1 MGSKPQ
7 YTFNRCLMQASLSS
21 SLVTD
26 SIRPLSSNKS
36 TTFFLA
42 TPSSPSFL
50 ISVVALSNPTADDEQ
65 DRALP
70 LVQPTCPKLG
80 TTGKTPLPARDS
92 GREQQL
98 RRSGL
103 QLELESVRV
112 RWRRC
117 GAKGRA
123 RPAMARVAD
132 AIANKL
138 SHMGFWSEVLG
149 RAFEDPRERERG
161 GGCSLGIH
169 VQEPTY
175 NSIPLESTYVGYF
188 S

>member
-42 TPSSPSFL
+42 TPSAPSFL
-50 ISVVALSNPTADDEQ
+50 FSVVALSNPTADDEQ

-70 LVQPTCPKLG
+70 LVQSNCPKLG
-80 TTGKTPLPARDS
+80 TTGKTPFPARDS

-98 RRSGL
+98 RTSGL

-112 RWRRC
+112 RRRC

-138 SHMGFWSEVLG
+138 SHMGFWSELLG
-149 RAFEDPRERERG
+149 RAFEHPREREIERKG
-161 GGCSLGIH
+161 GGVFALLVFMSKNQLIFALH
-169 VQEPTY
+169 VG
-175 NSIPLESTYVGYF
+175 LRV
-188 S
+188 